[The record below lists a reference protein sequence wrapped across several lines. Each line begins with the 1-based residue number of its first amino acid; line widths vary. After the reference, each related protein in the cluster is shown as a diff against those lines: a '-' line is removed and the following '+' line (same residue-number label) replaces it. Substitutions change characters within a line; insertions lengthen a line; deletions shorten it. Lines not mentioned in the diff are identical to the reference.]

1 MSSSELYLSTLSAEL
16 VGQYS
21 VGARGSGC
29 LGAVGVPD
37 GSCASWSGSSLLV
50 DGHAHARPPQSGHL
64 FHDSSF
70 VFVSLRGLFLA
81 LFPATEWSCFSLVSE
96 CIGRGLFLSS
106 STGRVGAVGG
116 FGGGVAVGDLVR
128 GILRGGWALWVGRL
142 PSRLS
147 QMPRVG
153 VLLV

>member
-1 MSSSELYLSTLSAEL
+1 LSSSELYLSTLSAEL

-81 LFPATEWSCFSLVSE
+81 LFPATEWSCFSLP
-96 CIGRGLFLSS
+96 CCMWC
-106 STGRVGAVGG
+106 GAVRVSSGS
-116 FGGGVAVGDLVR
+116 LVSDSESSLLC
-128 GILRGGWALWVGRL
+128 GHAHALSPQSGH
-142 PSRLS
+142 
-147 QMPRVG
+147 
-153 VLLV
+153 